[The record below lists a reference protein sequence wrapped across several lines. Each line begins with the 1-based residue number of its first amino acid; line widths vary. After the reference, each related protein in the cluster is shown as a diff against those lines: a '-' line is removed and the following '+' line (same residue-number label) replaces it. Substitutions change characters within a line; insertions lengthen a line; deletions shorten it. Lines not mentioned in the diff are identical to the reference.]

1 MKKKYYVNIGSR
13 EISQT
18 KYNNNDEFVI
28 YATEDEVRL
37 LRQRLEGMF
46 ESDVNAF
53 WRAHVPIMPYH
64 NDKPNDDYDTGITDA
79 FQMIHEL
86 GDKETKAHIE
96 NIGILG
102 DNHM

>member
-18 KYNNNDEFVI
+18 KYDNNDEFVI

-37 LRQRLEGMF
+37 LRQRMAGMYA
-46 ESDVNAF
+46 SDFNAF
-53 WRAHVPIMPYH
+53 LRSHVPIMPYH

-79 FQMIHEL
+79 FQLIYEL
-86 GDKETKAHIE
+86 GDKETKAHIDS
-96 NIGILG
+96 IGVLG
-102 DNHM
+102 DNRM